1 MKKKFNYFFLIIF
14 LSFIYTGNSI
24 AKPRC
29 EELHENV
36 YNDLI
41 RTDVNLYFHQKK
53 KTIGIRLLK
62 VPDKNKKDFV
72 LSKNKDGYFKVGKIT
87 KGELSKLIFIDDV
100 ILSINDKDIRKIIT
114 DPKKIESM
122 IEEISDFF
130 DEDELIKFE
139 ILRFDYEKNNFSKII
154 IDRTQGSAEPNIY
167 NTLETF
173 NEHMSDIYINSIN
186 VNEKEGN
193 FDASIETDFYQKLD
207 DRYTLTNKI
216 WESLVYDKKFDD
228 DNKLETFWY
237 ETCAYDDEKWQVLN
251 SVDPTFGV
259 YFDNLIKEERQMR
272 FSEFYIQPLWDF
284 KLKENPKDEFDTF
297 IVNDGAQLTYKSK
310 SVYKIKNAF
319 NLKNFPFDKQS
330 LRIFLRQDQN
340 TIDEDRF
347 LVSSW
352 TMRKAEEFKD
362 QNSIQGWNIIDVQ
375 MNYKVYDHTLKDG
388 FYDGFELVFN
398 IERKS
403 RYYVYK
409 IILPIILILIV
420 CWSAVWIKPYEIE
433 SRLTITIVCLLSLI
447 AYNFVIDADL
457 PKLEYLTVMDYI
469 ILTSYVYST
478 IPTFLSILSH
488 NSIGTKNKKIIR
500 IELLSKTYGLLS
512 YIVLI
517 LLILIISSSNLPQHT
532 SSALSWASL
541 GAN

>member
-41 RTDVNLYFHQKK
+41 RTDVNLSFHQKK
-53 KTIGIRLLK
+53 KTIGIKLLK

-122 IEEISDFF
+122 VEEISDFF

-228 DNKLETFWY
+228 DNKLEDFWW
-237 ETCAYDDEKWQVLN
+237 ESCTYDDEKWQLLN
-251 SVDPTFGV
+251 TADPTYGV
-259 YFDNLIKEERQMR
+259 YFDNLIKEERQTR

-362 QNSIQGWNIIDVQ
+362 QNSIQGWNITDVQ

>member
-62 VPDKNKKDFV
+62 VPDKNKKNFV

-122 IEEISDFF
+122 VEEISDFF

-228 DNKLETFWY
+228 DNKLEDFWW
-237 ETCAYDDEKWQVLN
+237 ESCTYDDEKWQLLN
-251 SVDPTFGV
+251 TADPTYGV
-259 YFDNLIKEERQMR
+259 YFDNLIKEERQTR

-297 IVNDGAQLTYKSK
+297 VVNDGAELSYKSK

-352 TMRKAEEFKD
+352 TMRKAEKFKD
-362 QNSIQGWNIIDVQ
+362 QNSIQGWNITDVQ

-532 SSALSWASL
+532 SSALSWALL

>member
-62 VPDKNKKDFV
+62 VPDKNKKNFV

-122 IEEISDFF
+122 VEEISDFF

-228 DNKLETFWY
+228 DNKLEDFWW
-237 ETCAYDDEKWQVLN
+237 ESCTYDDEKWQLLN
-251 SVDPTFGV
+251 TADPTYGV

-297 IVNDGAQLTYKSK
+297 LVNDGAQLSYKSK

-352 TMRKAEEFKD
+352 TMRKAEKFKD
-362 QNSIQGWNIIDVQ
+362 QNSIQGWNITDVQ

-532 SSALSWASL
+532 SSALSWALL

>member
-122 IEEISDFF
+122 VEEISDFF

-228 DNKLETFWY
+228 DNKLEDFWW
-237 ETCAYDDEKWQVLN
+237 ESCTYDDEKWQLLN
-251 SVDPTFGV
+251 TADPTYGV

-297 IVNDGAQLTYKSK
+297 VVNDGAQLSYKSK

-362 QNSIQGWNIIDVQ
+362 QNSIQGWNITDVQ

>member
-62 VPDKNKKDFV
+62 APDKNKKDFV

-122 IEEISDFF
+122 VEEISDFF

-228 DNKLETFWY
+228 DNKLEDFWW
-237 ETCAYDDEKWQVLN
+237 ESCTYDDEKWQVLN
-251 SVDPTFGV
+251 TADPTYGV

-352 TMRKAEEFKD
+352 TMRKAEKFKD

>member
-1 MKKKFNYFFLIIF
+1 MKKRFNYYFLIIL
-14 LSFIYTGNSI
+14 LSFICTGNSI

-122 IEEISDFF
+122 VEEISDFF

-228 DNKLETFWY
+228 DNKLEDFWW
-237 ETCAYDDEKWQVLN
+237 ESCTYDDEKWQMLN
-251 SVDPTFGV
+251 TADPTYGV

-297 IVNDGAQLTYKSK
+297 VVNDGAQLSYKSK

-375 MNYKVYDHTLKDG
+375 MNYKVYDHTLKPG

>member
-122 IEEISDFF
+122 VEEISDFF

-228 DNKLETFWY
+228 DNKLEDFWW
-237 ETCAYDDEKWQVLN
+237 ESCTYDDEKWQVLN
-251 SVDPTFGV
+251 TADPTYGV

-297 IVNDGAQLTYKSK
+297 LVNDGAQLSYKSK

-340 TIDEDRF
+340 TIVEDRF

>member
-122 IEEISDFF
+122 VEEISDFF

-228 DNKLETFWY
+228 DNKLEDFWW
-237 ETCAYDDEKWQVLN
+237 ESCTYDDEKWQVLN
-251 SVDPTFGV
+251 TADPTYGV

-297 IVNDGAQLTYKSK
+297 VVNDGAQLSYKSK

-362 QNSIQGWNIIDVQ
+362 QNSIQGWNITDVQ

>member
-122 IEEISDFF
+122 VEEISDFF

-228 DNKLETFWY
+228 DNKLEDFWW
-237 ETCAYDDEKWQVLN
+237 ESCIYDDEKWQLLN
-251 SVDPTFGV
+251 TADPTYGV

-272 FSEFYIQPLWDF
+272 FSEFYVQPQWDF
-284 KLKENPKDEFDTF
+284 KLRENPKDEFDTF
-297 IVNDGAQLTYKSK
+297 LVNDGAQLSYKSK

-340 TIDEDRF
+340 KIGEDRF

-352 TMRKAEEFKD
+352 TMRKAEKFKD
-362 QNSIQGWNIIDVQ
+362 QNSIQGWNITDVQ

-512 YIVLI
+512 YIFLI

-532 SSALSWASL
+532 SSALSWALL

>member
-122 IEEISDFF
+122 VEEISDFF

-228 DNKLETFWY
+228 DNKLEDFWW
-237 ETCAYDDEKWQVLN
+237 ESCTYDDEKWQVLN
-251 SVDPTFGV
+251 TADPTYGV

-297 IVNDGAQLTYKSK
+297 IVNDGAQLSYKSK

>member
-122 IEEISDFF
+122 VEEISDFF

-228 DNKLETFWY
+228 DNKLEDFWW
-237 ETCAYDDEKWQVLN
+237 ESCTYDDEKWQVLN
-251 SVDPTFGV
+251 TADPTYGV

-297 IVNDGAQLTYKSK
+297 VVNDGAQLSYKSK